1 MVPVDDIVEG
11 VKRTID
17 QPAKKSEDQNSAN
30 QSISAP
36 WRIYNIGNSH
46 RIQLMDYISALE
58 KALGKKAI
66 LELLPMQD
74 GDVPATEADVTSLEA
89 DFGYRPQIKVEEG
102 IQRFVDW
109 YREYYQA

>member
-1 MVPVDDIVEG
+1 
-11 VKRTID
+11 
-17 QPAKKSEDQNSAN
+17 
-30 QSISAP
+30 
-36 WRIYNIGNSH
+36 
-46 RIQLMDYISALE
+46 MDYISALE
-58 KALGKKAI
+58 KALGKKAV

-89 DFGYRPQIKVEEG
+89 DFGYRPQIRVEEG